1 MADRALDLAWT
12 HSQVILRQ
20 LNASE
25 AEAQLYTR
33 LAGAIIFADPARRAN
48 PGVLLDNRRG
58 QSGLWTY
65 GISGDTPLDCRIA
78 RVAVPVLSAMAEVMI
93 GANTSLLLSAPDGT
107 MLWRWTENSRLT
119 ALLDRSSAVVG
130 TRWSEDVVGTNG
142 IGTSLETIRPIVV
155 SGAEHFSEALHPFTC
170 AGAPIRHPITRR
182 VAGTLSVTSLV
193 EDASPL
199 MGATLKKLTREI
211 AEQLYGDST
220 LREREL
226 LHHFLSERRR
236 GRNAVVAVN
245 HDTVIANTAEAQLR
259 TTTAPC
265 GTRSRPAA
273 GYRAPRRGLGRVR
286 RRRELADDRACRL
299 GRRSGDRRRPSRS
312 STDRRSAR
320 PPAPLRA
327 RPDPAVDRAPG
338 PTSRGDEGV

>member
-1 MADRALDLAWT
+1 MIDDDREWLRACVGQATLDRPEIVNSW
-12 HSQVILRQ
+12 RRCQ
-20 LNASE
+20 LN
-25 AEAQLYTR
+25 
-33 LAGAIIFADPARRAN
+33 GVDPDR
-48 PGVLLDNRRG
+48 V
-58 QSGLWTY
+58 T
-65 GISGDTPLDCRIA
+65 IVSGDTPLDCRIA
-78 RVAVPVLSAMAEVMI
+78 RVAVPVLGAMAEVMI

-226 LHHFLSERRR
+226 LHHRHRQHGRGTATHRPPRPVGPGR
-236 GRNAVVAVN
+236 GRQP
-245 HDTVIANTAEAQLR
+245 E
-259 TTTAPC
+259 
-265 GTRSRPAA
+265 
-273 GYRAPRRGLGRVR
+273 YRAPRRGLGRVR
-286 RRRELADDRACRL
+286 RRCELANDRACRL
-299 GRRSGDRRRPSRS
+299 GRRSGDRRRPTRS

-320 PPAPLRA
+320 PPAPFRA

-338 PTSRGDEGV
+338 PTSRGDEGM

>member
-1 MADRALDLAWT
+1 MIDDDREWLRACVGQATLDRPEIVNSW
-12 HSQVILRQ
+12 RRCQ
-20 LNASE
+20 LN
-25 AEAQLYTR
+25 
-33 LAGAIIFADPARRAN
+33 GVDPDR
-48 PGVLLDNRRG
+48 V
-58 QSGLWTY
+58 T
-65 GISGDTPLDCRIA
+65 IVSGDTPLDCRIA

-245 HDTVIANTAEAQLR
+245 HDTVIANTAGAQLR
-259 TTTAPC
+259 IDHRALWDQVE
-265 GTRSRPAA
+265 A
-273 GYRAPRRGLGRVR
+273 GQPEYRAPRRGLGRVR
-286 RRRELADDRACRL
+286 RRRELADDRARGL
-299 GRRSGDRRRPSRS
+299 GRRSGDRRGPTRS
-312 STDRRSAR
+312 STDRRSAH
-320 PPAPLRA
+320 PPAPPRA

-338 PTSRGDEGV
+338 PTSRSDEGV